1 MKRTIYYSMSAL
13 MICTATISA
22 EEGSTMEDITVT
34 ATQNPELKTYEAP
47 LPVDVVTSDEIE
59 EKGITRLQELFE
71 QTSGVDAITAGPGS
85 VMPVIRGL
93 SHEQI
98 LVLVDGVRLSD
109 ERPGGNHVLSI
120 DPAQIERMEI
130 VKGPGSVLYGAGAV
144 GGVVNII
151 TKKAPRSQS
160 ETLQVSGEV
169 GAGYETNNNG
179 KYEKAQI
186 NASSKDLNLYLGGVN
201 RKTDNIKSPEEE
213 VKFSFYDG
221 YTIWGG
227 GAYSVGNWNTEVNL
241 WQSKADIGITAPR
254 NFLSDYYKDEEHTM
268 ADAKMTYKADDG
280 GLLEQFD
287 LLAGYQE
294 HNRHRIR
301 QADADKLV
309 DIRVDKE
316 TQTLRGQF
324 VLQPNELN
332 RVTTGVDMFD
342 EDLTSSRAMNGF
354 PPVIGR
360 FDGVPVMAPS
370 SRTGV
375 GLFVQD
381 EIDVNE
387 AVKVTAGLRYDS
399 IEAQTD
405 GSAAPYFITSPQSDR
420 DSAVSGSLGVVYQ
433 FDQSGNI
440 YANIGRAFR
449 APTLIERYYF
459 GPHDGPA
466 QDHGNPD
473 LDPEIS
479 LNTDV
484 GVRFREE
491 KYQASFGFFYNKVD
505 DMIRKILTNPSA
517 AVPEQIY
524 QYQNISD
531 ATLYGGELD
540 ARYFVTDEWT
550 LFASAWMTKGEDDT
564 HGRPLNAIPPAKARY
579 GVDYEMEL
587 YDYAVLLELQGETAL
602 KQDDVGI
609 GEKPTPGYTRANFY
623 AYVSNDDGLKISLA
637 VENIFDRTTYDHL
650 SYGWQQLDYASMGR
664 NVKFEVGYSF

>member
-1 MKRTIYYSMSAL
+1 MRRAIHYSMAVL
-13 MICTATISA
+13 MICTATLSA
-22 EEGSTMEDITVT
+22 EENNDMEDITVT

-47 LPVDVVTSDEIE
+47 LPVDIVTSAEIE
-59 EKGITRLQELFE
+59 ERSISRIEEIFE
-71 QTSGVDAITAGPGS
+71 RTPGVDAITAGPGS

-93 SHEQI
+93 SHEQVLM
-98 LVLVDGVRLSD
+98 LVNGVRLSD

-120 DPAQIERMEI
+120 DPAQIERVEI

-144 GGVVNII
+144 GGVVNFI
-151 TKKAPRSQS
+151 TRKAPRSES
-160 ETLQVSGEV
+160 ETLEISGEV
-169 GAGYETNNNG
+169 GAGYETNNNA

-201 RKTDNIKSPEEE
+201 RKTDNIKSPDEE

-227 GAYSVGNWNTEVNL
+227 GDYMVGNWKTAVNL

-254 NFLSDYYKDEEHTM
+254 NFLADYYKDETHSM
-268 ADAKMTYKADDG
+268 ADAKVTYKSDDG

-287 LLAGYQE
+287 LQAAFQE

-301 QADADKLV
+301 QPDADKLV
-309 DIRVDKE
+309 DIHVDKE

-324 VLQPNELN
+324 ILIPNEQN
-332 RVTTGVDMFD
+332 RITTGIDIFD
-342 EDLTSSRAMNGF
+342 EDLTSSRIMDGY
-354 PPVIGR
+354 PPVIGK
-360 FDGVPVMAPS
+360 FSGVPVIAPS
-370 SRTGV
+370 SRTGT

-381 EIDVNE
+381 EIDVS
-387 AVKVTAGLRYDS
+387 ALLKVTAGLRYDT

-420 DSAVSGSLGVVYQ
+420 DSAVSGSIGAVYSFGQ
-433 FDQSGNI
+433 TSNV

-473 LDPEIS
+473 LDPETS

-484 GVRFREE
+484 GIRFREE
-491 KYQASFGFFYNKVD
+491 EYQASFGLFYNKVD
-505 DMIRKILTNPSA
+505 DMIRKILINPSA
-517 AVPEQIY
+517 PAIEQIY
-524 QYQNISD
+524 QYQNISK

-540 ARYFVTDEWT
+540 VRYFVTDEWT

-564 HGRPLNAIPPAKARY
+564 HGRPLNAIPPAKASY

-587 YDYAVLLELQGETAL
+587 YDYTVLLELQGETAL

-609 GEKPTPGYTRANFY
+609 GEKPTSGYTRANFY
-623 AYVSNDDGLKISLA
+623 AYISNDNGLKVSLA

-664 NVKFEVGYSF
+664 NVKFEVGYRF